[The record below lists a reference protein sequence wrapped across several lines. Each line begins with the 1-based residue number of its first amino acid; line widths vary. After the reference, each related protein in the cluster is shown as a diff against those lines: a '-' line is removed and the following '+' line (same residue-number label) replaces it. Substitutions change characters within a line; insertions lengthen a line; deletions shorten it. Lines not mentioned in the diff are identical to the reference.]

1 MMELRK
7 VLCSLRRGIVF
18 ISICTLFRIN
28 HIKAQLTET
37 VECPGDIRL
46 EENDLPG
53 WDIIRMFELDS
64 ATIQGVR
71 VVTGSDDVQRAYRLL
86 KNHDISEPASNQ
98 FPQGLPDEFSF
109 VSTFKLT
116 DRTGDDEDWWLWLI
130 RDRAGTPQIGIR
142 LMGEEKA
149 LQFIYVNELG
159 QLENVRFDNAMMLF
173 DRNWHKLHMA
183 VSKNRLDLFVDCLSI
198 GSVAL
203 RTRGQVDTLGETLIG
218 RKFSAGGGPVQ
229 KRKPQTQWSVIH
241 CDLRTACLRLKID
254 LRLIGRWS
262 VQDSY
267 FKVTEMSKVYKSLEG
282 MFHDFQ

>member
-1 MMELRK
+1 MSPYLDALGIKMIRHRYTRCLKVSEDYNGRYDLQMCLVAFRQKRKPQTQWSVIHCDLRTACLGLKIDLRLIGRWSVQDSYFK
-7 VLCSLRRGIVF
+7 VTEMSKVYKSLEGMFRDFQCSLRRGIVF

-159 QLENVRFDNAMMLF
+159 QLENVRF
-173 DRNWHKLHMA
+173 
-183 VSKNRLDLFVDCLSI
+183 
-198 GSVAL
+198 
-203 RTRGQVDTLGETLIG
+203 E
-218 RKFSAGGGPVQ
+218 
-229 KRKPQTQWSVIH
+229 
-241 CDLRTACLRLKID
+241 
-254 LRLIGRWS
+254 
-262 VQDSY
+262 
-267 FKVTEMSKVYKSLEG
+267 
-282 MFHDFQ
+282 